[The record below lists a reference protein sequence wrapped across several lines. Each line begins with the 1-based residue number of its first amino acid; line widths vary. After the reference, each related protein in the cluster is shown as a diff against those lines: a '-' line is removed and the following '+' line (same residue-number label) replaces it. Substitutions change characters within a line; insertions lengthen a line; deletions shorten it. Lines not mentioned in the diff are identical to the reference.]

1 MFICRKSRSA
11 LKLVSH
17 LVQET
22 YCAVGQQIG
31 ERLEALSYGLAAQ
44 RYRCEIRSQR
54 FPTFS
59 ISRRLAAAGNPAF
72 GLSPHQRAQE

>member
-1 MFICRKSRSA
+1 MFICRRSRSA

-17 LVQET
+17 WVQET

-31 ERLEALSYGLAAQ
+31 EQLEALSDGLAAQ

-54 FPTFS
+54 S
-59 ISRRLAAAGNPAF
+59 RSAAISPLPEIQLSDYRLINGHKNT
-72 GLSPHQRAQE
+72 R